1 MPDGKLENSC
11 SGTLAGLVIIFWL
24 KFRFFEFFVQVIKI
38 FGLKNT
44 FTNVPE
50 YQNDIIV
57 ERPIRLVP
65 FYRNWIGYFSTVP
78 GSNGPWMDWNRNL

>member
-65 FYRNWIGYFSTVP
+65 FYRNWIGYFSTVQ
-78 GSNGPWMDWNRNL
+78 GSNGLWMGWNRNL